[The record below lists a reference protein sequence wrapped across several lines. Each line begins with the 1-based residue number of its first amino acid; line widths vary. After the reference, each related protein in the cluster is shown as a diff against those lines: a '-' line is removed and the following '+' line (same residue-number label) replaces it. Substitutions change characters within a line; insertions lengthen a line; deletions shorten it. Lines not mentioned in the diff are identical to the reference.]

1 MKENEKLRRTNPPEG
16 ALFEGIVSFRAVL
29 AGGRKILR
37 LLYDEKKSVK
47 QPKELAFLRAKAA
60 ERGFSV
66 DLLPRERLDELAVGS
81 SHGGLLFFC
90 EDRVIPTVTAG
101 DLPENGFFVL
111 LDGIED
117 PYNFGYALRS
127 LYAAGVDSVLLPER
141 NWMSAAGTVCRASAG
156 AAELLPLFRTPEP
169 EALLSLFRE
178 KGYRI
183 LCTGTENAL
192 SSDDA
197 PLSLPLLLVVGGE
210 KRGIGK
216 PLLSGADATVRLE
229 YGRDFPA
236 ALSAASAAAV
246 LSFEVL
252 RRNRDRITDKHRKP

>member
-127 LYAAGVDSVLLPER
+127 LYAAGVDGVLLPER

-156 AAELLPLFRTPEP
+156 ARRAASPFPH
-169 EALLSLFRE
+169 AGAGS
-178 KGYRI
+178 
-183 LCTGTENAL
+183 
-192 SSDDA
+192 A
-197 PLSLPLLLVVGGE
+197 PLPFPRKGLPH
-210 KRGIGK
+210 
-216 PLLSGADATVRLE
+216 PLH
-229 YGRDFPA
+229 
-236 ALSAASAAAV
+236 
-246 LSFEVL
+246 
-252 RRNRDRITDKHRKP
+252 RDRERPFVGRRAPLPPPPARCRRGKAGDRQAAPVGRRRDRPAGIRQGFPRRPFRRLCRRCPFLRGAATEP